1 MTYAQLVDFVERRM
15 RMSHIYQPVM
25 LLTLLQHGGECSET
39 EIAKAIS
46 VHDPTQI
53 EYYEAIT
60 RNMVGRVLT
69 RHGLVKRDGKRFGLL
84 SARPLSKKQR
94 AELQRLLVA
103 KLDQYVAKRGE
114 RIWQHRKLALGDIS
128 GTLKFEVLKRASTRC
143 ELCGISNNERAL
155 EVDHI
160 LPRNHG
166 GSDDLTNLQALC
178 YSCNA
183 MKRDRDATDFRA
195 LRESYAHREKACLF
209 CARQNDGRIVLENEL
224 CFGISDGYP
233 VTDLH
238 MLAIPKRHVSD
249 FFDLFEP
256 ERHACVRL
264 LDEAKRRAKAQDP
277 TIAGFNVGIN
287 VGEAAGQTVDHC
299 HVHLI
304 PRRIG
309 DVEQPRGGVRNV
321 IPGKGAY

>member
-1 MTYAQLVDFVERRM
+1 
-15 RMSHIYQPVM
+15 MSHIYQPVM
-25 LLTLLQHGGECSET
+25 LLTLLQHDGQCSET
-39 EIAKAIS
+39 DIAKAIS

-69 RHGLVKRDGKRFGLL
+69 KHGVVKRDGQHFRLL
-84 SARPLSKKQR
+84 SARPLSRDQR
-94 AELQRLLVA
+94 AKLQLLLEA

-114 RIWQHRKLALGDIS
+114 RIWQHRKLALGDIP
-128 GTLKFEVLKRASTRC
+128 GTVKYEVLRRASLCC
-143 ELCGISNNERAL
+143 ELCGISNRDRAL

-160 LPRNHG
+160 VPRNHG
-166 GSDDLTNLQALC
+166 GSDDETNLQALC

-209 CARQNDGRIVLENEL
+209 CARQIDGYIALENAL
-224 CFGISDGYP
+224 CFGIKDGYP

-238 MLAIPKRHVSD
+238 MLIRTKRHVAD
-249 FFDLFEP
+249 FFELYEP
-256 ERHACVRL
+256 EKHACMRL
-264 LDEAKRRAKAQDP
+264 LVEAKRRAKTEDP

-287 VGEAAGQTVDHC
+287 VGEAAGQTVHHC

-304 PRRIG
+304 PRRAG
-309 DVEQPRGGVRNV
+309 DVEQPRGGIRNV
-321 IPGKGAY
+321 ILGKGAY

>member
-1 MTYAQLVDFVERRM
+1 MTYDQLIDFVERRM

-25 LLTLLQHGGECSET
+25 LLTLLQHDGQCSET
-39 EIAKAIS
+39 DIAKAIS

-60 RNMVGRVLT
+60 RNMVGRVLSK
-69 RHGLVKRDGKRFGLL
+69 HGVVKREGKHFSLQ
-84 SARPLSKKQR
+84 SARPLSKEQR
-94 AELQRLLVA
+94 AELRNLLEA

-128 GTLKFEVLKRASTRC
+128 GTVKYEVLRRASLRC
-143 ELCGISNNERAL
+143 ELCGVSNRDRAL

-160 LPRNHG
+160 VPRNHG
-166 GSDDLTNLQALC
+166 GSDDEANLQSLC

-209 CARQNDGRIVLENEL
+209 CARQGDGQFALENEL
-224 CFGISDGYP
+224 CFGINDGYP
-233 VTDLH
+233 VTELH
-238 MLAIPKRHVSD
+238 MLVIPKRHVSD
-249 FFDLFEP
+249 FFELYEP
-256 ERHACVRL
+256 EKHACVRL
-264 LDEAKRRAKAQDP
+264 LDEAKRRAKTQDP
-277 TIAGFNVGIN
+277 RIAGFNVGIN
-287 VGEAAGQTVDHC
+287 VGEAAGQTVHHC

-304 PRRIG
+304 PRRTG
-309 DVEQPRGGVRNV
+309 DVEQPRGGIRNV

>member
-1 MTYAQLVDFVERRM
+1 MTYDQLVDFVERRM

-69 RHGLVKRDGKRFGLL
+69 RHAVVKRDGKRYSLQ
-84 SARPLSKKQR
+84 SARPLSKEQR
-94 AELQRLLVA
+94 AELQGLLMA
-103 KLDQYVAKRGE
+103 KLEQYVAKRGE
-114 RIWQHRKLALGDIS
+114 RIWQHRRLALGDIS
-128 GTLKFEVLKRASTRC
+128 GTIKFEVLKRASTRC

-166 GSDDLTNLQALC
+166 GSDDLANLQALC
-178 YSCNA
+178 FRCNA

-195 LRESYAHREKACLF
+195 LRESYGQREDSCSF
-209 CARQNDGRIVLENEL
+209 CARQKAGKISLENEL
-224 CFGISDGYP
+224 FFGIRDGYP

-238 MLAIPKRHVSD
+238 MLVVPKRHVSD
-249 FFDLFEP
+249 FFELYEP
-256 ERHACVRL
+256 ERHACIRL
-264 LDEAKRRAKAQDP
+264 LVEAKREAKTQDP

-309 DVEQPRGGVRNV
+309 DVEEPRGGVRNV